1 MASGPPASP
10 LPVVRFEQAARS
22 VSATTTSLCIA
33 RERLRKWRFR
43 DGDTTCAIVPRF
55 STAAEAIIAF
65 VPTRHHDAAPVYS
78 DRATGQ
84 VFADAASMVNA
95 YLARFAERGG
105 VPMQALDEN
114 GYTQARKGSATI
126 GLNVLDDHGLLLLLA
141 PVMTVPKTGREHFY
155 RRLLELSFLST
166 ADAAFAIDAAKDEVF
181 VRALRRLS
189 GLDYEEF
196 EDLLHT
202 VGRVADEWDDA
213 LKREFREG

>member
-1 MASGPPASP
+1 
-10 LPVVRFEQAARS
+10 
-22 VSATTTSLCIA
+22 
-33 RERLRKWRFR
+33 
-43 DGDTTCAIVPRF
+43 
-55 STAAEAIIAF
+55 
-65 VPTRHHDAAPVYS
+65 VYA
-78 DRATGQ
+78 DRTTGQ
-84 VFADAASMVNA
+84 VFADATAMVNA

-105 VPMQALDEN
+105 MPMQPLDEN
-114 GYTQARKGSATI
+114 GYTQTRKGSATI

-141 PVMTVPKTGREHFY
+141 PVMAVPGAPGDNKREAFY

-196 EDLLHT
+196 EDLLDT

-213 LKREFREG
+213 LKREFGKA